1 MAEGVSQRHLAQER
15 KPLPQRLYPLQQDAL
30 AGPGRFGPDQLRRP
44 LAQLLAAGQHRHQYG
59 AEQRHR
65 HTGGAHAQ
73 AEIGLQGGVA
83 VNDIVGIPDDKGDH
97 RHAQHKAQNAAHQ
110 GRTAGIP
117 QVFSHN
123 HPAGKAHGLQGA
135 DLGALVVDHAG
146 HGGHTDQ
153 RRDEHEEHREGPRH
167 GGDNAGVVFK
177 GHIAGIGLPVQ
188 GEYLQLQLLIGVDD
202 GLCQLRF
209 PVLQLFFAVGQLPLG
224 LSLAL
229 FILFPA
235 LVHLAL
241 GLFQLHPSL
250 VQLLLA
256 LGHGHFGIF
265 NLRLGGV
272 QLGPALG
279 NGLFPGGDLRLGRRH
294 LGLRL
299 VQLRFRRGDLRLLR
313 REFLRRAVPG
323 GHRVLPAALELL
335 HPGIEDGKPGLI
347 AQILRVKGVD
357 LLLGLAD
364 LAVDEGNGL
373 LQRPEHGV
381 FRCLQL
387 GLALGQLLFARLNL
401 RNGRLQLCLALL
413 KLFFL
418 LVKQG
423 PVVRDL
429 LLGRGELCPALV
441 DLFLLLP
448 DLLKSVVD
456 LFLGLIQGGSGA
468 AQLLLGLFFALTV
481 FLPALVQLRS
491 GLRQLLVRLAAQL
504 LIAHGAPAV
513 QQGLDLRLQ
522 LVPGGNIFGGIHL
535 PGQAAVQQDFL
546 TDLLVEGLLRQ
557 QHKAAEATGA
567 QRGAAPVIADVP
579 GAFGQAHDGKFPLFK
594 KAQSVPVICVAYAY
608 SSADIVA
615 AEGPG
620 VAQTLVGVFR
630 HPPLGQIGGTDRFRN
645 GHEAVGLLMA
655 AQNRQS
661 VRKVG
666 ALRVFHALQLPERGH
681 VPLRQAQGG
690 HELEIVHPLVAQIA
704 VRRLQHGRL
713 GALQPRVKAHA
724 QGDDGHNGQIPPQ
737 RAFDASQ
744 KHFHTEPVHPFT
756 TRSLPRG

>member
-30 AGPGRFGPDQLRRP
+30 AGLGRFGPDQLRRP

-65 HTGGAHAQ
+65 HAGGAHAQ
-73 AEIGLQGGVA
+73 AEIELQGGVA
-83 VNDIVGIPDDKGDH
+83 VNNIVGIPDDKGDH

-167 GGDNAGVVFK
+167 GGDDAGVVFK

-188 GEYLQLQLLIGVDD
+188 GEYFQLQLLIGVDD
-202 GLCQLRF
+202 GLGQLRF
-209 PVLQLFFAVGQLPLG
+209 RVLQLFFAVGKLPLG

-265 NLRLGGV
+265 DLRLGGV
-272 QLGPALG
+272 QLGSALG
-279 NGLFPGGDLRLGRRH
+279 NGLFPGGDLRLGGRH
-294 LGLRL
+294 LGLCL
-299 VQLRFRRGDLRLLR
+299 VQLGLSRGNLRLLG
-313 REFLRRAVPG
+313 RELLRRAVPG
-323 GHRVLPAALELL
+323 SYRGLPAALQLL
-335 HPGIEDGKPGLI
+335 HPGVEDGKPGLI

-381 FRCLQL
+381 FCRLQL
-387 GLALGQLLFARLNL
+387 GLALGQLLLARLNL
-401 RNGRLQLCLALL
+401 RNGRFQRRLALL
-413 KLFFL
+413 KLLFL
-418 LVKQG
+418 LVQHG

-429 LLGRGELCPALV
+429 LQSAGDLLPALV
-441 DLFLLLP
+441 DLFLLFL
-448 DLLKSVVD
+448 DLRQPVVD
-456 LFLGLIQGGSGA
+456 LFLALIQLCSGA
-468 AQLLLGLFFALTV
+468 AQLLLDLFFALMV

-491 GLRQLLVRLAAQL
+491 GLRQLLVRLTAQL

-522 LVPGGNIFGGIHL
+522 LVPGGNIFRGVHL
-535 PGQAAVQQDFL
+535 PGQVAVQQDL
-546 TDLLVEGLLRQ
+546 LIDLLVEGLLRQ
-557 QHKAAEATGA
+557 QHKTAEIAGA
-567 QRGAAPVIADVP
+567 QRGAAPVMADIP
-579 GAFGQAHDGKFPLFK
+579 GAFGQAHNGKLPLGK
-594 KAQSVPVICVAYAY
+594 KAQSVLVIQVAYAY

-620 VAQTLVGVFR
+620 VAQAFVGVLR
-630 HPPLGQIGGTDRFRN
+630 HPPLGQIGCADRFGD

-661 VRKVG
+661 VRKEG
-666 ALRVFHALQLPERGH
+666 ALRVLHALQLLEGGH
-681 VPLRQAQGG
+681 IPPGQAQGG
-690 HELEIVHPLVAQIA
+690 HELEIVHPLVVHIA
-704 VRRLQHGRL
+704 VRRLQHGGLR
-713 GALQPRVKAHA
+713 ALQARVKAHA
-724 QGDDGHNGQIPPQ
+724 QGDDGHDGQIAPQ
-737 RAFDASQ
+737 RAFDAAQ
-744 KHFHTEPVHPFT
+744 QHFHTEPVHLLT